1 MNEMEGNKTYSLPK
15 GIILD
20 TIYDIIELQNGKLI
34 LSDAIHGRIHYHISM
49 YGNTWELMYTVSS
62 MGKNRSNVT
71 LSVCGER
78 RDLKREVLRQFALLD
93 SLLEGGASVKLT
105 GGTQGDGSVVFEHNR
120 TGPLCSLRSRSF
132 HGDNRQEDT
141 K

>member
-1 MNEMEGNKTYSLPK
+1 MEGNKTYSLPK
-15 GIILD
+15 GFVLD

-34 LSDAIHGRIHYHISM
+34 LSDTIHGRVHYHISM
-49 YGNTWELMYTVSS
+49 YGNTWELMYTVVG
-62 MGKNRSNVT
+62 MDKNRSNVT

-105 GGTQGDGSVVFEHNR
+105 GNKTRISGY
-120 TGPLCSLRSRSF
+120 
-132 HGDNRQEDT
+132 
-141 K
+141 